1 MLQTIVRKNFM
12 HFADNLE
19 RNLKK
24 SSSLPKATEIEGSKF
39 CPQTTPFDLRL
50 KTGGIKRHQRLW
62 EENRE
67 M

>member
-1 MLQTIVRKNFM
+1 M
-12 HFADNLE
+12 HFADDLE

-39 CPQTTPFDLRL
+39 CPQTTPFDLLL
-50 KTGGIKRHQRLW
+50 KTGGVKRHQRLW